1 MLAQQVA
8 KKYSTAL
15 FELAR
20 EKNLLD
26 NAWGQFK
33 AIAEFLEKDR
43 TLLDFMEAPQVPD
56 DRKMA
61 LIKTVFAGR
70 MEKSF
75 FDFLLVLVDKR
86 RFKYLPEIIDNFDML
101 VREEKGIAK
110 AVCLTAEPITDAERQ
125 NLIKSLQQKTSLKVE
140 LEEKID
146 KSILGGMIVML
157 RNQIIDGS
165 LKHGLDLLKNRLLK
179 VKVH

>member
-20 EKNLLD
+20 EKNLVD
-26 NAWGQFK
+26 AAWDQFN

-56 DRKMA
+56 ERKLALVRKAFADRMD
-61 LIKTVFAGR
+61 KTFY
-70 MEKSF
+70 
-75 FDFLLVLVDKR
+75 DFLLVLVDKR
-86 RFKYLPEIIDNFDML
+86 RFKYLPEIVDYFDTL
-101 VREEKGIAK
+101 VREDKGIAR
-110 AVCLTAEPITDAERQ
+110 AVCLTAVPITDAERQ
-125 NLIKSLQQKTSLKVE
+125 KLIASLQRKTSLKVE

-165 LKHGLDLLKNRLLK
+165 LKHGLDLLRNRLLK

>member
-26 NAWGQFK
+26 NAWDQFK

-61 LIKTVFAGR
+61 LIKTAFAGR